1 MNQKT
6 TTCLAL
12 LFMAGGLLAA
22 DTFAPPP
29 APKPLHQNLGF
40 GKKVP
45 ELRAMRYSQDGEDHV
60 QPSLAMG
67 NKSVDVGYTSHGF
80 DKDCEASVSL
90 RYGDKSEQAF
100 GLYWFGVDPT
110 SKEHGWP
117 FRALSADEAK
127 GRGSKPAALATDP
140 KTQCITY
147 SRPYLAEDGAV
158 AYFTYSLKPLDT
170 GRVELEWSSG
180 SKHPVQLVVRNM
192 NTALGKNI
200 AIGGIKLDQSNDEAL
215 TSGRGGL
222 VVFRQGGD
230 FEYESGNPAKS
241 FKVSGLGN
249 SEGRLNEPAN
259 LVRKSGGFV
268 AADYWNAGGTTGKV
282 VIDLGESEFFSGAA
296 PNAPLN
302 GLDFWKDAGIDMPL
316 PATRNEL
323 RNPGFEQGFQ
333 YWTYGSGE
341 YVPTDTPYFELTG
354 DALFGKKA
362 LIVRNPKFG
371 ADTARHVRTGALV
384 SMPTQLLPG
393 ETYTASFHAKALDGK
408 KGTVELYLTSSGK
421 NGKVE
426 PLGDKTNGAFAVG
439 PDWSRHSLTFK
450 AGAAGFRLNLS
461 ALKSSIVVDGL
472 QVERGTQPT
481 AFVHDPIEAE
491 LTTSAPDNDVDY
503 GKPVDLGFVFHGQG
517 GTKAKVDVS
526 IVNFFH
532 ETVHEESFALEI
544 GADGLAK
551 RKLSPEVEQLGKG
564 VFVVKISYDI
574 AGGVPYHRFARYTVM
589 TPLEN
594 KHDTAKLVGTL
605 MNNLGCICRGDEF
618 GKKLKRWGFGSTSWG
633 RPSPKGKPSAYWRIL
648 KENGIVNLQYALAD
662 QVAVDYLEEK
672 DFPERADA
680 LRKIKKHQLGNKYL
694 AETPL
699 SPKQEKILEEACYQY
714 MKDKDP
720 ESCLA
725 VSWNNEEEMTALPG
739 EGRFDDYFKW
749 QRAAVQGAKR
759 ADPKFQG
766 TYSSGVSSIVSQKV
780 QTVDGYLGAAERAG
794 FKYDAVPVHT
804 YGHLDGSEL
813 GQLDLDKQL
822 SAILDVMKK
831 HGYGEKTPLYLTE
844 CANERIV
851 WLPEWNTLNGDTYNA
866 GLPEY
871 SWGQY
876 EFLNA
881 ACMTRLWLIA
891 LKYWPKLVS
900 TNIWQSYPYMD
911 YNFTPI
917 FTAKAANSF
926 GNLFPHAEHIGDIRP
941 APGVRGY
948 CYRLPDG
955 SAIAAVW
962 CVDIPVERSKKENPK
977 LRVKFGQDV
986 AFVDMMENPRSVAPG
1001 ADGVSEFAL
1010 TPAPLY
1016 VKAKDP
1022 EKLLKDL
1029 QGAELRSSSAE
1040 VNVTFGPAENG
1051 DALLILKN
1059 LVGREQQGTVKIGD
1073 VAMPF
1078 QLAPLEEKRIP
1089 LPGMNQGDAYGRLYR
1104 KALTYTVKTERQTFG
1119 GEWDMTYLFV
1129 PKCSASPDWKS
1140 VPSFPIANP
1149 DMSANSAPVS
1159 FAPKDFSAS
1168 YQLAWNDDALFVRV
1182 TVVDD
1187 KFRPDTALFKNS
1199 ILKRCL
1205 WEADGCLEFYL
1216 DCFANG
1222 RSSELKGMYDSDDY
1236 RYDFAFNPDT
1246 VDGRCGVTRLHNVD
1260 IQMVDGVTSPDAKEL
1275 DEKLDAQFQR
1285 TADGYVYTLK
1295 LGKRYIAPTQLKPGW
1310 LGGVAF
1316 YLHDHDSLD
1325 KAEKWKIH
1333 KGISS
1338 GLNPGKHCQN
1348 ESQFWP
1354 LMILK

>member
-6 TTCLAL
+6 MTCSAL
-12 LFMAGGLLAA
+12 LFLLGGLLAA
-22 DTFAPPP
+22 DSSSPPP
-29 APKPLHQNLGF
+29 PDPKPLHQNLGY

-45 ELRAMRYSQDGEDHV
+45 ALRVMRYSQGGEDHV

-67 NKSVDVGYTSHGF
+67 NKSVGVGYTSHGF
-80 DKDCEASVSL
+80 DKDCEARVSL
-90 RYGDKSEQAF
+90 RDGDKEAF
-100 GLYWFGVDPT
+100 SLNWFGVDPT
-110 SKEHGWP
+110 SKAHGWP
-117 FRALSADEAK
+117 FRALSAAEAK
-127 GRGSKPAALATDP
+127 GRGAKPAALATDP
-140 KTQCITY
+140 TTQNISY
-147 SRPYLAEDGAV
+147 SSPYLAEDGTV

-170 GRVELEWSSG
+170 GRVELEWNSG

-200 AIGGIKLDQSNDEAL
+200 AIGGVKLDQSKDEAL

-230 FEYESGNPAKS
+230 FEYEAGNPAKS

-249 SEGRLNEPAN
+249 AEGRLGEPSQLAREN
-259 LVRKSGGFV
+259 GGFV
-268 AADYWNAGGTTGKV
+268 AADYWNAGGTTGKA
-282 VIDLGESEFFSGAA
+282 VIDLGESEFFSSAA
-296 PNAPLN
+296 QPPLN

-333 YWTYGSGE
+333 YWTYGGGE
-341 YVPTDTPYFELTG
+341 YVPSDTPYFELTG

-362 LIVRNPKFG
+362 LIVRNPRFG

-393 ETYTASFHAKALDGK
+393 AIYTASFHAKALDGK
-408 KGTVELYLTSSGK
+408 QGTVELYLSSSGI

-426 PLGDKTNGAFAVG
+426 PIGDKTNGAFAVG

-450 AGAAGFRLNLS
+450 AGPAGFRLHLS
-461 ALKSSIVVDGL
+461 ALKSSVVVDGL
-472 QVERGTQPT
+472 QVELGAQPT
-481 AFVHDPIEAE
+481 AFVCDPIEAK

-503 GKPVDLGFVFHGQG
+503 GKPLDLGLVFHGKP
-517 GTKAKVDVS
+517 GTKAKVDVA
-526 IVNFFH
+526 IVNFFR
-532 ETVHEESFALEI
+532 ETVHEESFDLEI

-551 RKLSPEVEQLGKG
+551 RKLSPEVEKLGKG
-564 VFVVKISYDI
+564 VFVVKISYDL
-574 AGGVPYHRFARYTVM
+574 AGSVPYHRFARYTVM

-605 MNNLGCICRGDEF
+605 MFGVDRISRGDEF

-633 RPSPKGKPSAYWRIL
+633 WPSPKGKPTTFWRIL
-648 KENGIVNLQYALAD
+648 KENGIVNLQYALGD
-662 QVAVDYLEEK
+662 QVAVNYLQEK

-680 LRKIKKHQLGNKYL
+680 LRKIKAHQLDQKYFADIPL
-694 AETPL
+694 TPA
-699 SPKQEKILEEACYQY
+699 QEKIIEETCYQY

-720 ESCLA
+720 ESCLS
-725 VSWNNEEEMTALPG
+725 VSWSNEEEMTALPG
-739 EGRFDDYFKW
+739 EGRFDEYFKI

-759 ADPKFQG
+759 ADPRFQG
-766 TYSSGVSSIVSQKV
+766 TYSSGVSSVVPQKV

-822 SAILDVMKK
+822 SAVLDVMKK
-831 HGYGEKTPLYLTE
+831 HGYDKRTPFYLTE
-844 CANERIV
+844 CANERIM
-851 WLPEWNTLNGDTYNA
+851 WLPEWNTLNGDTYHS

-891 LKYWPKLVS
+891 LKYWPQLVS

-911 YNFTPI
+911 YDFTPI

-926 GNLFPHAEHIGDIRP
+926 GNLFPHAEHVGDIRP

-962 CVDIPVERSKKENPK
+962 CVDIAVERSKKENPK

-986 AFVDMMENPRSVAPG
+986 AFVDMMENPRSVAPD
-1001 ADGVSEFAL
+1001 ADGVREFAL

-1022 EKLLKDL
+1022 EKLLKAL

-1051 DALLILKN
+1051 DVLLVLKN
-1059 LVGREQQGTVKIGD
+1059 LVGRGQQGTVKMGD
-1073 VAMPF
+1073 AEAPF
-1078 QLAPLEEKRIP
+1078 QLAPLEEKRLP
-1089 LPGMNQGDAYGRLYR
+1089 LPGMNQGDTYGKLYR

-1129 PKCSASPDWKS
+1129 PKCSGPPDWKS
-1140 VPSFPIANP
+1140 IPSFPIANP
-1149 DMSANSAPVS
+1149 DLGTNGAPAG
-1159 FAPKDFSAS
+1159 FTPKDFSAS
-1168 YQLAWNDDALFVRV
+1168 YQLAWNDDALFARV

-1187 KFRPDTALFKNS
+1187 KLRPDTALFKNS

-1216 DCFANG
+1216 DCCANG

-1246 VDGRCGVTRLHNVD
+1246 IDGRCGVTRLHNVD
-1260 IQMVDGVTSPDAKEL
+1260 IQMVDGVTSPNAKEL
-1275 DEKLDAQFQR
+1275 DEKLDAPVPTYRGRLRLHPQARQTLHRADAAQAGLARRGRLLPARPRQFGQ
-1285 TADGYVYTLK
+1285 
-1295 LGKRYIAPTQLKPGW
+1295 
-1310 LGGVAF
+1310 GGEVENPQGH
-1316 YLHDHDSLD
+1316 LLRL
-1325 KAEKWKIH
+1325 E
-1333 KGISS
+1333 
-1338 GLNPGKHCQN
+1338 PGKHCQDV
-1348 ESQFWP
+1348 SQFWP